1 MIPFGSLSMHELVAA
16 VIGFGKI
23 NEGRD
28 NKGNVSSA
36 LFLLGFLSIIFSF
49 ISIVYLDRKSVV

>member
-1 MIPFGSLSMHELVAA
+1 MIPFDSLSMHELVAA
-16 VIGFGKI
+16 VIGFKKT

-36 LFLLGFLSIIFSF
+36 LFLFGFLSIVFSF
-49 ISIVYLDRKSVV
+49 ISIVYLY

>member
-36 LFLLGFLSIIFSF
+36 LFLLGIISTQEWYPCLLF
-49 ISIVYLDRKSVV
+49 DRQILYH

>member
-1 MIPFGSLSMHELVAA
+1 MIPFGSLSMHQLVAA

-36 LFLLGFLSIIFSF
+36 LFLLGFLSIISSF
-49 ISIVYLDRKSVV
+49 ISIVYLY

>member
-36 LFLLGFLSIIFSF
+36 LFLLGFLSIIFSC
-49 ISIVYLDRKSVV
+49 ISIVYLY